1 MLPGSWCPGAWIM
14 VPRIRDHAA
23 ALLLPWTLDHGALP
37 DPDTRNILDLV
48 QRSPGA
54 LDHGS
59 IPWVLVALDPG
70 AWIRD
75 QGALVHGS

>member
-1 MLPGSWCPGAWIM
+1 VPWCL
-14 VPRIRDHAA
+14 DHAA

-37 DPDTRNILDLV
+37 DPGTQNILNLV

-59 IPWVLVALDPG
+59 WCNT
-70 AWIRD
+70 
-75 QGALVHGS
+75 